1 MDQRGR
7 AVPRAR
13 TGPEEKERQLTDSG
27 YIYAL
32 INSSLEGLVKV
43 GKTTRNPTERV
54 KELSSSTAA
63 PTPFVL
69 AFDVYVD
76 DCSAAEAY
84 LHTLLERRGY
94 RVSENR
100 EFFNAPLKEVI
111 KAMLEVEGTRT
122 PSQDKPDRPATAS
135 APTSSTGGPVAEWED
150 ILEEAHAYYHGEGD
164 TIEDKKESLKLFK
177 QAARLEAPD
186 AFYALGIMC
195 RDGEGCERNTE
206 EALEHFKTGVAKG
219 SDECH
224 AEMALLFLEQGHL
237 ENARKCWVKYFHS
250 DGFAGGSSGHEAA
263 YGHAYVTKTLD
274 LEMSLDHREALG
286 PYASQIIAIAD
297 DAIGEA
303 DADARPRLQ
312 RQRRLIK
319 RFLGMMRWYDWLGR

>member
-1 MDQRGR
+1 M
-7 AVPRAR
+7 
-13 TGPEEKERQLTDSG
+13 
-27 YIYAL
+27 
-32 INSSLEGLVKV
+32 EGLVKI
-43 GKTTRNPTERV
+43 GKTTRSPTERV

-84 LHTLLERRGY
+84 LHTLLGRRGY

-100 EFFNAPLKEVI
+100 EFFNAPLKDVI
-111 KAMLEVEGTRT
+111 KAMLEVEGTRAL
-122 PSQDKPDRPATAS
+122 SKNEPDRPAPTS
-135 APTSSTGGPVAEWED
+135 TPAPTSSTGGPVAEWED

-164 TIEDKKESLKLFK
+164 TIEDKKEALKLFK

-195 RDGEGCERNTE
+195 RDGEGCEKNTE

-237 ENARKCWVKYFHS
+237 DNARKCWVKYFRS
-250 DGFAGGSSGHEAA
+250 AGFAGGLSGHEAA

-274 LEMSLDHREALG
+274 LEMPLDHREALG
-286 PYASQIIAIAD
+286 PYASQIIALAD
-297 DAIGEA
+297 DAIREA
-303 DADARPRLQ
+303 DTGAKPRLQ

-319 RFLGMMRWYDWLGR
+319 RHLGMMRWYDWLGR

>member
-1 MDQRGR
+1 M
-7 AVPRAR
+7 A
-13 TGPEEKERQLTDSG
+13 DSG

-32 INSSLEGLVKV
+32 INPSLEGLVKV

-69 AFDVYVD
+69 AFDVYVA

-84 LHTLLERRGY
+84 LHTLLGRGGY

-122 PSQDKPDRPATAS
+122 PSKAKTDRPAP
-135 APTSSTGGPVAEWED
+135 APTSSSGGPVAEWED
-150 ILEEAHAYYHGEGD
+150 ILEEAQAYYHGEGD
-164 TIEDKKESLKLFK
+164 TIEDKKEALKLFK

-195 RDGEGCERNTE
+195 RDGEGCEKNTA

-237 ENARKCWVKYFHS
+237 ENARKCWVKYFRS
-250 DGFAGGSSGHEAA
+250 AGFAGGLSGHEAA
-263 YGHAYVTKTLD
+263 YGHAYVTKSLD
-274 LEMSLDHREALG
+274 LEMPLDHREALG

-297 DAIGEA
+297 DAIREA

-312 RQRRLIK
+312 RQRQLIK
-319 RFLGMMRWYDWLGR
+319 RHLGMMRWYDWLGR

>member
-1 MDQRGR
+1 M
-7 AVPRAR
+7 A
-13 TGPEEKERQLTDSG
+13 DSG

-32 INSSLEGLVKV
+32 INPSLEGLVKV

-69 AFDVYVD
+69 AFDVYVN

-84 LHTLLERRGY
+84 LHTLLGRRGY
-94 RVSENR
+94 RVSQNR
-100 EFFNAPLKEVI
+100 EFFNAPLKDVI

-122 PSQDKPDRPATAS
+122 PYEDKPDRPAPTPTP

-164 TIEDKKESLKLFK
+164 TIEDKKEALKLFK

-195 RDGEGCERNTE
+195 RDGEGCEKDTE
-206 EALEHFKTGVAKG
+206 EALEHFKIGVAKG

-224 AEMALLFLEQGHL
+224 AEMALLFLEQGHV
-237 ENARKCWVKYFHS
+237 ENARKCWVKYFRS
-250 DGFAGGSSGHEAA
+250 AGFAGGLSGHEAA
-263 YGHAYVTKTLD
+263 YGHAYVTKALD
-274 LEMSLDHREALG
+274 LEMPLDHREALG

-297 DAIGEA
+297 DAIREA
-303 DADARPRLQ
+303 DAGARPRLR

-319 RFLGMMRWYDWLGR
+319 RHLGMMRWYDWLGR

>member
-1 MDQRGR
+1 M
-7 AVPRAR
+7 
-13 TGPEEKERQLTDSG
+13 
-27 YIYAL
+27 
-32 INSSLEGLVKV
+32 
-43 GKTTRNPTERV
+43 

-84 LHTLLERRGY
+84 LHTLLGRRGY

-111 KAMLEVEGTRT
+111 KAMLAVEGTRT
-122 PSQDKPDRPATAS
+122 PSQDKPDRPAS
-135 APTSSTGGPVAEWED
+135 APALTSSTGGPVAEWENV
-150 ILEEAHAYYHGEGD
+150 LEEAHAYYHGEGD
-164 TIEDKKESLKLFK
+164 TIEDKKEALKLFK

-195 RDGEGCERNTE
+195 RDGEGCEKNTE

-237 ENARKCWVKYFHS
+237 ENAHKCWAKYFRS
-250 DGFAGGSSGHEAA
+250 GGFAGGLSGHEAA

-274 LEMSLDHREALG
+274 LGMPLDHREVLG
-286 PYASQIIAIAD
+286 PYASQIVTIVD
-297 DAIGEA
+297 DAVREA
-303 DADARPRLQ
+303 DADARSRLQ

-319 RFLGMMRWYDWLGR
+319 RHLGMMRWYDWLVR

>member
-1 MDQRGR
+1 M
-7 AVPRAR
+7 
-13 TGPEEKERQLTDSG
+13 
-27 YIYAL
+27 
-32 INSSLEGLVKV
+32 
-43 GKTTRNPTERV
+43 

-84 LHTLLERRGY
+84 LHTLLGRRGY

-111 KAMLEVEGTRT
+111 RAMLDVEATRT
-122 PSQDKPDRPATAS
+122 PSKDKPDRRATAP
-135 APTSSTGGPVAEWED
+135 AATPSTGGPVAEWQD

-164 TIEDKKESLKLFK
+164 TIEDKKEALKLFK

-195 RDGEGCERNTE
+195 RDGEGCEKNTE
-206 EALEHFKTGVAKG
+206 AALEHFKTGVAKG

-224 AEMALLFLEQGHL
+224 AEMALLFLDKGHL
-237 ENARKCWVKYFHS
+237 ENARKCWVKYFGS
-250 DGFAGGSSGHEAA
+250 AGFAGGLSRHEAA
-263 YGHAYVTKTLD
+263 YGHAYVTKTLN
-274 LEMSLDHREALG
+274 LGMPLDHREALE
-286 PYASQIIAIAD
+286 PYATQIIAIVD
-297 DAIGEA
+297 DAIREA

-319 RFLGMMRWYDWLGR
+319 RHLGVMRWFDWLGR